1 MKLLAASKEGCHLK
15 FIYYDEGTKMRDTIT
30 MFTETQS
37 QFTELKD
44 AVLRELHQ
52 LKAKNVALNAQ
63 VNVLRQAVIRLQ
75 TEKDE
80 LTNIKTSTKSN
91 PDMFY
96 IGLLVVGFVVGM
108 LGVVYN
114 ITM

>member
-1 MKLLAASKEGCHLK
+1 MK
-15 FIYYDEGTKMRDTIT
+15 MDTRLFEA
-30 MFTETQS
+30 MFSETQD

-44 AVLRELHQ
+44 SALREVRQ
-52 LKAKNVALNAQ
+52 LKAENDALT
-63 VNVLRQAVIRLQ
+63 QAVIRLQ

-80 LTNIKTSTKSN
+80 LTNIKTSN

-96 IGLLVVGFVVGM
+96 IGLLVVGFVVGI

>member
-1 MKLLAASKEGCHLK
+1 MG
-15 FIYYDEGTKMRDTIT
+15 DTVT
-30 MFTETQS
+30 MFTETQN

-52 LKAKNVALNAQ
+52 LKAENDILTK
-63 VNVLRQAVIRLQ
+63 AVIRLQ

-80 LTNIKTSTKSN
+80 LTNIKTPN

>member
-1 MKLLAASKEGCHLK
+1 M
-15 FIYYDEGTKMRDTIT
+15 T
-30 MFTETQS
+30 MFTETQN

-44 AVLRELHQ
+44 SVLRELHKLQ
-52 LKAKNVALNAQ
+52 AENY
-63 VNVLRQAVIRLQ
+63 VLRQVVMRLQ

-80 LTNIKTSTKSN
+80 LTNIKTSTKAN

>member
-1 MKLLAASKEGCHLK
+1 M
-15 FIYYDEGTKMRDTIT
+15 T
-30 MFTETQS
+30 MFTETQN

-44 AVLRELHQ
+44 SVLRELHQ
-52 LKAKNVALNAQ
+52 LKAENVALNAQ

-80 LTNIKTSTKSN
+80 LTNIKTPN

>member
-1 MKLLAASKEGCHLK
+1 
-15 FIYYDEGTKMRDTIT
+15 MRDTMT
-30 MFTETQS
+30 MFTETQN

-52 LKAKNVALNAQ
+52 LKAENDILT
-63 VNVLRQAVIRLQ
+63 QAVVRLQ

-80 LTNIKTSTKSN
+80 LTNIKTPN

-108 LGVVYN
+108 LGIVYN

>member
-1 MKLLAASKEGCHLK
+1 MG
-15 FIYYDEGTKMRDTIT
+15 DTVT
-30 MFTETQS
+30 MFTETQN

-52 LKAKNVALNAQ
+52 LKAENDILTQ
-63 VNVLRQAVIRLQ
+63 VVMRLQ

-80 LTNIKTSTKSN
+80 LTNIKTPN

>member
-1 MKLLAASKEGCHLK
+1 
-15 FIYYDEGTKMRDTIT
+15 MRDTMA
-30 MFTETQS
+30 MFTETQN

-52 LKAKNVALNAQ
+52 LKAENNILT
-63 VNVLRQAVIRLQ
+63 QAVVRLQ

-80 LTNIKTSTKSN
+80 LTNIKTPN

-96 IGLLVVGFVVGM
+96 SGLLVVGFVVGM

>member
-1 MKLLAASKEGCHLK
+1 MGHDFLA
-15 FIYYDEGTKMRDTIT
+15 
-30 MFTETQS
+30 MFTETQN

-44 AVLRELHQ
+44 SVLRELHQ
-52 LKAKNVALNAQ
+52 LKAENDILTK
-63 VNVLRQAVIRLQ
+63 AVIRLQ

>member
-1 MKLLAASKEGCHLK
+1 MGHD
-15 FIYYDEGTKMRDTIT
+15 FMT
-30 MFTETQS
+30 MFTETQN

-44 AVLRELHQ
+44 SVLRELHKLQ
-52 LKAKNVALNAQ
+52 AENY
-63 VNVLRQAVIRLQ
+63 VLRQVVMRLQ

-80 LTNIKTSTKSN
+80 LTNIKTSTKAN

>member
-1 MKLLAASKEGCHLK
+1 MGHDFLA
-15 FIYYDEGTKMRDTIT
+15 
-30 MFTETQS
+30 MFTETQN

-52 LKAKNVALNAQ
+52 LKAENDILTK
-63 VNVLRQAVIRLQ
+63 AVIRLQ

-80 LTNIKTSTKSN
+80 LTNIKTPN

>member
-1 MKLLAASKEGCHLK
+1 
-15 FIYYDEGTKMRDTIT
+15 MRDTMT
-30 MFTETQS
+30 MFTETQN

-44 AVLRELHQ
+44 SVLRELYQ
-52 LKAKNVALNAQ
+52 LKAENDILT
-63 VNVLRQAVIRLQ
+63 QAVIRLQ

>member
-1 MKLLAASKEGCHLK
+1 MGHD
-15 FIYYDEGTKMRDTIT
+15 FMT
-30 MFTETQS
+30 MFTETQN

-52 LKAKNVALNAQ
+52 LKAENDILTK
-63 VNVLRQAVIRLQ
+63 AVIRLQ

-80 LTNIKTSTKSN
+80 LTNIKTPN

>member
-1 MKLLAASKEGCHLK
+1 MGHD
-15 FIYYDEGTKMRDTIT
+15 FMT
-30 MFTETQS
+30 MFTETQN
-37 QFTELKD
+37 QFTALKD
-44 AVLRELHQ
+44 SVLRELHQ
-52 LKAKNVALNAQ
+52 LKAENY
-63 VNVLRQAVIRLQ
+63 VLTQAVMRLQ

-80 LTNIKTSTKSN
+80 LTNIKTPN

>member
-1 MKLLAASKEGCHLK
+1 
-15 FIYYDEGTKMRDTIT
+15 MRDTMT
-30 MFTETQS
+30 MFTETQN
-37 QFTELKD
+37 QFYELKD
-44 AVLRELHQ
+44 SVLRELHQ
-52 LKAKNVALNAQ
+52 LKAENAI
-63 VNVLRQAVIRLQ
+63 LRQAVVRLQ

-80 LTNIKTSTKSN
+80 LTNIKTPN

>member
-1 MKLLAASKEGCHLK
+1 MGHD
-15 FIYYDEGTKMRDTIT
+15 FMT
-30 MFTETQS
+30 MFTETQN

-44 AVLRELHQ
+44 AVLRELHKLQ
-52 LKAKNVALNAQ
+52 AENDI
-63 VNVLRQAVIRLQ
+63 LRQEVIRLQ

-80 LTNIKTSTKSN
+80 LTSIKTST

>member
-1 MKLLAASKEGCHLK
+1 
-15 FIYYDEGTKMRDTIT
+15 MRDTMI
-30 MFTETQS
+30 MFTETQN

-44 AVLRELHQ
+44 SALRELHQ
-52 LKAKNVALNAQ
+52 LKAEND
-63 VNVLRQAVIRLQ
+63 VLTQAVMRLQ

>member
-1 MKLLAASKEGCHLK
+1 
-15 FIYYDEGTKMRDTIT
+15 MRDTTT
-30 MFTETQS
+30 MFIETQN

-44 AVLRELHQ
+44 SVLSELHQ
-52 LKAKNVALNAQ
+52 LKADNEVFKARINMLGQ
-63 VNVLRQAVIRLQ
+63 SVIRLQ

-80 LTNIKTSTKSN
+80 LTNIKTSN

-96 IGLLVVGFVVGM
+96 IGLLVVGFIVGM

>member
-30 MFTETQS
+30 MFTETQN

-44 AVLRELHQ
+44 AVLREFHQ
-52 LKAKNVALNAQ
+52 LKAEND
-63 VNVLRQAVIRLQ
+63 VLTQAVIRLQ

-80 LTNIKTSTKSN
+80 LTNIKTSTKSI
-91 PDMFY
+91 PDMFS

>member
-1 MKLLAASKEGCHLK
+1 M
-15 FIYYDEGTKMRDTIT
+15 T
-30 MFTETQS
+30 MFTETQD
-37 QFTELKD
+37 QFIELKYS
-44 AVLRELHQ
+44 VIRELHQ
-52 LKAKNVALNAQ
+52 LKAENDILT
-63 VNVLRQAVIRLQ
+63 QAVMRLQ

-80 LTNIKTSTKSN
+80 LTNIKTSN

-96 IGLLVVGFVVGM
+96 IGLLVVGFVVAM